1 MGRHDELVRAVDAL
15 VLEAVA
21 GVGAGQGA
29 QRHRPRH
36 EAESR
41 VRFAGPDKLVYLVG
55 LGEVVQRL
63 GAWRRGS
70 TSRAAHTGEGI
81 TDGNQLAALTLHA
94 LFSHVPQTR

>member
-1 MGRHDELVRAVDAL
+1 MNSSAVRQLVIPGGRHDELVRAVDAL

-41 VRFAGPDKLVYLVG
+41 VRFAGPDKLVHLIEA
-55 LGEVVQRL
+55 GEVVPRL
-63 GAWRRGS
+63 G
-70 TSRAAHTGEGI
+70 
-81 TDGNQLAALTLHA
+81 
-94 LFSHVPQTR
+94 